1 MQLESHDITGPMPLI
16 DRAHTPSPTA
26 AGAALVAALL
36 GRWSLTRGEIAAYCA
51 QHFDLVSEGVDALL
65 GAARL
70 VYVEIDGEWLVRPAE
85 TDHGTWLSEVADR
98 EASRAWFR
106 RNVALSGPFARASRV
121 VDIARMMRGQNPF
134 GVDIFGWMLPQ
145 RPAALG
151 TGTIVSIEGETF
163 SMPDLD
169 ATRVVVEGEGES
181 EQDSKAAATLDL
193 FSGNDYLG
201 LRVHPKV
208 RAAAMRVLRD
218 TGVGS
223 GGSRMLSGTSPE
235 HHALERA
242 LARWK
247 GTEDAVVFNS
257 GWHANMAVTTAFAG
271 PETVVFSDAL
281 NHASIIDGL
290 RLSGAEV
297 QVFAHNDVAD
307 LARRIQAVRDDPAR
321 GPRALSRGLVV
332 VEGIYSMDGD
342 VAPLGPIVDLAE
354 ANGLTVHVDEAHSAL
369 VLGATGKGLCE
380 HAGVAPGRVALQMGT
395 LSKAFGGEG
404 GYVAGRA
411 GVIEALKLL
420 ARPFWFSTALPGSSA
435 AGSLAA
441 LQVAQEEPERR
452 ARLWQNAAYLRG
464 ALTDLGYHLCGST
477 SWIIPVLIGD
487 EARTALLHHRLREA
501 GILASAIFAPAVSRG
516 QERVRLSLSSEH
528 TRPQL
533 ERVVEVFEAF
543 AALRA

>member
-26 AGAALVAALL
+26 AGAALVSALL

-51 QHFDLVSEGVDALL
+51 QHLDLVSEGVDALL

-70 VYVEIDGEWLVRPAE
+70 VYVEVDGEWLVRPAE
-85 TDHGTWLSEVADR
+85 TDHETWVATAADR

-106 RNVALSGPFARASRV
+106 RNVTLSGPFARASRV

-151 TGTIVSIEGETF
+151 SRTMVSLEGEVF

-169 ATRVVVEGEGES
+169 ATRVVLES
-181 EQDSKAAATLDL
+181 EHDSESDDAPATLDL

-201 LRVHPKV
+201 LRVHPRV
-208 RAAAMRVLRD
+208 RAAAMRALRD

-235 HHALERA
+235 HRALERA

-257 GWHANMAVTTAFAG
+257 GWHANMAVMTAFAG

-297 QVFAHNDVAD
+297 QVFAHNDAAD

-342 VAPLGPIVDLAE
+342 VADLGPIVDLAE

-369 VLGATGKGLCE
+369 VLGAHGKGVCE
-380 HAGVAPGRVALQMGT
+380 QAGVAPSRVALQMGT

-411 GVIEALKLL
+411 GVIEALKLS

-441 LQVAQEEPERR
+441 LQVAQAEPERR
-452 ARLWQNAAYLRG
+452 ERLWRNAASLRG
-464 ALTDLGYHLCGST
+464 ALTALGYHLCGST
-477 SWIIPVLIGD
+477 TWIIPVLIGD

-501 GILASAIFAPAVSRG
+501 GILASAIFAPAVPRG
-516 QERVRLSLSSEH
+516 QERVRLSISSEH